1 MNIMERSITRV
12 GSYAPD
18 FELPGIDGQVHH
30 LARYLEQRK
39 AVGVVFICNDCPYV
53 CSSLDNLKQI
63 QSRFQSQDFTLIG
76 INSNDANQNK
86 EDSFDNMKKFAKKN
100 RLNFPYLWDPTQDV
114 AQSFGIERTMT
125 AFLIDELGIIRYIG
139 NVDGSVT
146 KPKLRRTNYLQ
157 KALSSLLAGQEI
169 SPKLTEASGTTI
181 KWRF

>member
-1 MNIMERSITRV
+1 MERSITTV

-18 FELPGIDGQVHH
+18 FELPGIDGHVHH
-30 LARYLEQRK
+30 LARYLEQWK

-53 CSSLDNLKQI
+53 CSSLDKLKQI
-63 QSRFQSQDFTLIG
+63 QSWFQTQGFTLIG
-76 INSNDANQNK
+76 INSNDVNQNR
-86 EDSFDNMKKFAKKN
+86 EDSFENMKKFAKKN

-139 NVDGSVT
+139 KIDGAVT
-146 KPKLRRTNYLQ
+146 QAKSLPTNCYLQ
-157 KALSSLLAGQEI
+157 NALSSLLAGQEI
-169 SPKLTEASGTTI
+169 RQKSTEAVGSRI